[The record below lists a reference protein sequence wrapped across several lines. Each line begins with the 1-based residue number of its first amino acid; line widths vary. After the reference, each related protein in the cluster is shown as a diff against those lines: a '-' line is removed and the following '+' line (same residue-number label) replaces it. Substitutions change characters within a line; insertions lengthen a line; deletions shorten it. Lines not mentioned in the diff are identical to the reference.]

1 MSCLQRSLLLISCID
16 YSRPN
21 RIQFVLWNSEKYNM
35 SWTSVAQ
42 DPTVAALKSKGSLSV
57 KNRSLNAGQVD
68 STKGRMPRYIA
79 PLASVTIPQQ
89 WNNSYTSF
97 VNQIN
102 SKTWRVMGET
112 IYIRNFSTIQVPA
125 LLIEVDANFVG
136 SLVMPFS
143 LLIFIFFN
151 SFAVGKTGRE
161 RSSPRRLPVYSCVQ
175 C

>member
-1 MSCLQRSLLLISCID
+1 
-16 YSRPN
+16 
-21 RIQFVLWNSEKYNM
+21 
-35 SWTSVAQ
+35 
-42 DPTVAALKSKGSLSV
+42 
-57 KNRSLNAGQVD
+57 
-68 STKGRMPRYIA
+68 
-79 PLASVTIPQQ
+79 
-89 WNNSYTSF
+89 
-97 VNQIN
+97 
-102 SKTWRVMGET
+102 MGET